1 MKVLSPPTTKDKTK
15 MKSAELRIGN
25 WINLTKDDFKTVKP
39 YQLDGI
45 DIYKLDESNCAD
57 IAPIEL
63 TEDWLKRLG
72 FKKFGRNDL
81 PRTLS
86 YKKDW
91 ISVFPANS
99 FSDFK
104 GYGFM
109 YYKKEFAGSV
119 ESARTV
125 IEYVHQLQN
134 LFHSLTGSEL
144 EIK

>member
-1 MKVLSPPTTKDKTK
+1 MILTED
-15 MKSAELRIGN
+15 LRLKN
-25 WINLTKDDFKTVKP
+25 WINHPERLGDIQVCSIQEDEINFK
-39 YQLDGI
+39 YQPSEFI
-45 DIYKLDESNCAD
+45 
-57 IAPIEL
+57 PIEL

>member
-1 MKVLSPPTTKDKTK
+1 M
-15 MKSAELRIGN
+15 
-25 WINLTKDDFKTVKP
+25 
-39 YQLDGI
+39 DGI